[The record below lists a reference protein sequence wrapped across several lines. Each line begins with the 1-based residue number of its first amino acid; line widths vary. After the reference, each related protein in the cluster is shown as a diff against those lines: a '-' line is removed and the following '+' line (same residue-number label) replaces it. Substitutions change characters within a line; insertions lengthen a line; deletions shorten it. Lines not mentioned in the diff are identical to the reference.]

1 MAPIDSTGKIQTSL
15 GKLYKRKTDSVRTN
29 DQSNSTASTNATRP
43 TGQDQFI
50 LSPQSSEV
58 NRIKQQLDEIPEVDE
73 QKVAALRERVNNGTY
88 AVTSQQV
95 AEKILVSG
103 IKLN

>member
-58 NRIKQQLDEIPEVDE
+58 NRIKQQLDEIPEVNE

>member
-43 TGQDQFI
+43 IGQDQFI

>member
-1 MAPIDSTGKIQTSL
+1 MAPINSTGKIQTSL

>member
-73 QKVAALRERVNNGTY
+73 QKVATLRERVNNGTY

>member
-58 NRIKQQLDEIPEVDE
+58 NRIKQQLDEIPEVNE
-73 QKVAALRERVNNGTY
+73 KKVAALRERVNNGTY

>member
-1 MAPIDSTGKIQTSL
+1 MAPINSTSKIQTSL
-15 GKLYKRKTDSVRTN
+15 GKLYKRKADSIRTN
-29 DQSNSTASTNATRP
+29 DQSNSTTSTNATRP
-43 TGQDQFI
+43 TGQDQFV

-73 QKVAALRERVNNGTY
+73 QKVATLRERVNNGTY

>member
-1 MAPIDSTGKIQTSL
+1 MAPIDSIGKIQTSL
-15 GKLYKRKTDSVRTN
+15 DKLYKRKTDSVRTN

-73 QKVAALRERVNNGTY
+73 QKVAALREHVNNGTY

>member
-73 QKVAALRERVNNGTY
+73 QKVTALRERVNNGTY

>member
-1 MAPIDSTGKIQTSL
+1 MAPIASTDKIQNSFGKI
-15 GKLYKRKTDSVRTN
+15 YKRKTHSIRTN

>member
-1 MAPIDSTGKIQTSL
+1 MAPINSTGKIQTSL

-58 NRIKQQLDEIPEVDE
+58 NRIKQQLDKIPEVDE

>member
-15 GKLYKRKTDSVRTN
+15 DKLYKRKTDSVRTN

-73 QKVAALRERVNNGTY
+73 QKVATLRERVNNGTY

>member
-73 QKVAALRERVNNGTY
+73 QKVAALRERVNNGRYT
-88 AVTSQQV
+88 VSSQQV